1 MNNMTS
7 NLISADPLF
16 SELLEHAVAVCDEI
30 LAEAGDSQEEL
41 ETSTVTLPADFV
53 VNVLDC
59 LIEYACVYEDFKA
72 DEIVG
77 MLELQRSYQSRYGN
91 RTVH

>member
-1 MNNMTS
+1 MTTE
-7 NLISADPLF
+7 LISADPLF

-30 LAEAGDSQEEL
+30 LAEAGDNL
-41 ETSTVTLPADFV
+41 EDLEAATVTLPADFV

-59 LIEYACVYEDFKA
+59 LVEFACTYENFNA